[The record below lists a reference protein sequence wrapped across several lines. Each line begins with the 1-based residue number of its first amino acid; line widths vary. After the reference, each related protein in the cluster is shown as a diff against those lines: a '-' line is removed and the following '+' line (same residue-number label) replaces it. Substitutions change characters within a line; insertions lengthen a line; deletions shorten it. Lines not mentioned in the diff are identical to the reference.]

1 MGAVVASVQKVRG
14 GREREGMGKGGLC
27 EVGMGSGGWEVGVA
41 RERVGIG
48 VGDMLEEWQL
58 VAH

>member
-1 MGAVVASVQKVRG
+1 MSAVVANVQKVKG

-41 RERVGIG
+41 RESGYG
-48 VGDMLEEWQL
+48 SWGS
-58 VAH
+58 A